1 MKVCEM
7 AEGLT
12 DQAREADAARA
23 WVATAEVAV
32 SADLECS
39 EKQTTT
45 IYITYRHLKTEN
57 KDSIRLNSHKDQKSG
72 CFSFVLNTTAR
83 KPVCGRFIKSNC
95 FSPN

>member
-39 EKQTTT
+39 EKTNYNYIYYVQT
-45 IYITYRHLKTEN
+45 LKN
-57 KDSIRLNSHKDQKSG
+57 
-72 CFSFVLNTTAR
+72 R
-83 KPVCGRFIKSNC
+83 KQRQYPLE
-95 FSPN
+95 